1 VTSEIAQGR
10 ILGNSSALTVGALA
24 LAAGSGLA
32 GLYNKYKDK
41 IPSSSYASRPSYYSG
56 PSYSSSYPSYSTGYP
71 SYSSGNPSY
80 SSGNPSYSSG
90 YPSSP
95 TTVYRPSH
103 SRPSY
108 TSRPAY
114 RPAVVRPTTYHKP
127 SPPSSFP
134 AVVRPTTYHKPS
146 PPTSVPAPVQQSSIQ
161 NPLYQFNGTHFVL
174 ANGPQSRSLLLA
186 DGPQSRK
193 LSNYLTGTA
202 GLLGGA
208 YLYNKYQEHK
218 NRPSNYNNHHYPSSH
233 YDSGYKYHPSEPH
246 YGGYPGSYIGHP
258 QPSGEYQGYKRPGYA
273 YVG

>member
-1 VTSEIAQGR
+1 MGQGPRPSQRIELKTLACILAVAVFSHLSLSLEVEDTPPLNSEVWLEPVTSEIAQGR

-161 NPLYQFNGTHFVL
+161 NPLY
-174 ANGPQSRSLLLA
+174 
-186 DGPQSRK
+186 
-193 LSNYLTGTA
+193 
-202 GLLGGA
+202 
-208 YLYNKYQEHK
+208 
-218 NRPSNYNNHHYPSSH
+218 
-233 YDSGYKYHPSEPH
+233 
-246 YGGYPGSYIGHP
+246 
-258 QPSGEYQGYKRPGYA
+258 
-273 YVG
+273 